1 MKAPFYYHGGVF
13 VCDGVQ
19 VAEIAREVGTPVY
32 LYSAGAI
39 RDAYTGLDRALADH
53 PHTIHYALK
62 AQSTLAILRLLRG
75 LGSAAD
81 ANSGGEIDVALRAGF
96 LPTDLVFSGV
106 GKTAEELERAVALGL
121 KSLNVESAGELQ
133 RVEQTAMRLGT
144 RARVSL
150 RVNPDIDP
158 ESHPHISTGL
168 RTTKF
173 GISPKE
179 AMTLFG
185 SLGRRPALEAAGLH
199 VHIGSQITSLEPLRR
214 AAALVVEMA
223 RELRHAGVVLEH
235 VDVGGGLAIS
245 YDGSPV
251 PSLEAYGA
259 TLVSELRQSSLRLLV
274 EPGRVLLGPAGILA
288 TRVIDAKEQPG
299 GKRFVVVD
307 ASMTE
312 LLRPALYG
320 AFHRIEPAL
329 EPVDHHAPG
338 SPGPT
343 TGLAPCDVVGPVCET
358 SDTLGADR
366 VLPRLSV
373 GDLLVIRDAG
383 AYGFVMASNYNRRPL
398 PPEVLVESG
407 AWRIIRRRQSI
418 EDQMALEQ

>member
-1 MKAPFYYHGGVF
+1 MNVPFYYQDGVF
-13 VCDGVQ
+13 VCDGVE
-19 VAEIAREVGTPVY
+19 VVEIAREVGTPFY
-32 LYSAGAI
+32 LYSARAI
-39 RDAYTGLDRALADH
+39 CDAYTSLDRALADH

-81 ANSGGEIDVALRAGF
+81 ANSAGEIDVALRAGF
-96 LPTDLVFSGV
+96 LPTAIVFSGV
-106 GKTAEELERAVALGL
+106 GKTAEELERAVALGV

-158 ESHPHISTGL
+158 ESHPHISTGM

-173 GISPKE
+173 GMAPAE
-179 AMTLFG
+179 AMALVGT
-185 SLGRRPALEAAGLH
+185 LGRRPALEPAGLH
-199 VHIGSQITSLEPLRR
+199 VHIGSQIASLEPLRR
-214 AAALVVEMA
+214 AAALVAGMA
-223 RELRHAGVVLEH
+223 RELRHAGIVLEH

-245 YDGSPV
+245 YDGSTV
-251 PSLEAYGA
+251 PSLDAYGA
-259 TLVSELRQSSLRLLV
+259 TLVDELRHSPLQLLV
-274 EPGRVLLGPAGILA
+274 EPGRVLLGPAGVLVA
-288 TRVIDAKEQPG
+288 RVIDAKEQHG

-320 AFHRIEPAL
+320 AFHRIEPAR
-329 EPVDHHAPG
+329 E
-338 SPGPT
+338 SGPT
-343 TGLAPCDVVGPVCET
+343 TQLAPCDVVGPVCET

-366 VLPRLSV
+366 LLPRLSV

-398 PPEVLVESG
+398 PPEVLVESS
-407 AWRIIRRRQSI
+407 AWRVIRRRQSI